1 MKECEGGLQP
11 ALAFRHE
18 HSYHGGMF
26 EHDHQH
32 TDQSSRHLFLALFF
46 TLAFAG
52 VEAVAGWMSNSL
64 ALLGDAGHMVTDSV
78 SLGLA
83 AVAARL
89 AQRPASEKHS
99 YGFGRAEVVSALVN
113 AVFMLAIVGGIVY
126 SAIGRLQDPPPIKGM
141 MVLVVAGIGLV
152 INLVVAKIL
161 HSGEQT
167 LNVRGALLHVM
178 GDLLGSVAALASGA
192 VILLTGWTPVDPI
205 LSLFISALILLSAL
219 RLLRDAFHVVMEGVP
234 PEIDL
239 AKVGHSM
246 AHVEGVRSV
255 HDLHIWRLDSHTI
268 ALSAHV
274 IVDNLSKWE
283 PVLRGLKKHLDEAY
297 GIDHITLQPET
308 VEEVAFPVETLRRY
322 TD

>member
-1 MKECEGGLQP
+1 
-11 ALAFRHE
+11 
-18 HSYHGGMF
+18 MF
-26 EHDHQH
+26 EHDHRH
-32 TDQSSRHLFLALFF
+32 SDHSSRNLFIALFF

-99 YGFGRAEVVSALVN
+99 FGFGRAEVVSALIN
-113 AVFMLAIVGGIVY
+113 AVFMLAIVAGIIH
-126 SAIGRLQDPPPIKGM
+126 SAIGRLQDPPPVKGM

-161 HSGEQT
+161 HGGEQT
-167 LNVRGALLHVM
+167 LNVRGALLHVL
-178 GDLLGSVAALASGA
+178 GDLLGSVAALASGV
-192 VILLTGWTPVDPI
+192 VILATGWTPIDPI
-205 LSLFISALILLSAL
+205 LSLFISVLILVSAL
-219 RLLRDAFHVVMEGVP
+219 RLLGEAFHVVMEGVP

-239 AKVGHSM
+239 GEVGRSM
-246 AHVEGVRSV
+246 AHVHGVRSV

-268 ALSAHV
+268 ALSAH
-274 IVDNLSKWE
+274 IVVSSLVEWE
-283 PVLRGLKKHLDEAY
+283 PVLKHLKARLDKDF
-297 GIDHITLQPET
+297 GIEHITLQPET
-308 VEEVAFPVETLRRY
+308 MEEAKVPVDSLRRY
-322 TD
+322 S